1 MFCNITLLLWV
12 VALPGET
19 IKCLCC
25 LSFTDKMVNYMDVFI
40 AEAIWIRKALTLNST
55 SCVIT
60 LHNLIMGEEVSNFR
74 SLVYKALGA

>member
-1 MFCNITLLLWV
+1 
-12 VALPGET
+12 
-19 IKCLCC
+19 
-25 LSFTDKMVNYMDVFI
+25 MVNYMYVFI
-40 AEAIWIRKALTLNST
+40 AEAIWIRKALPLNFT